1 MRRIHERIVISNKSG
16 KEYLTS
22 INQFNLEEGLSGID
36 TPILLIGEK
45 TLYPFS
51 DYQTQHDMRMEQMIN
66 KTILKTY
73 KGHIPTG
80 KGFKIINI
88 SRGKIP
94 GVPDKFNGYIMLLER
109 VY

>member
-1 MRRIHERIVISNKSG
+1 MSRIHTRVLISDKSG
-16 KEYLTS
+16 KGHLTS
-22 INQFNLEEGLSGID
+22 INQFNLEKGLSGID
-36 TPILLIGEK
+36 TPTLLIGEK

-51 DYQTQHDMRMEQMIN
+51 DYQTQHDMRMKQMIN

-80 KGFKIINI
+80 KGFKIVRI

-94 GVPDKFNGYIMLLER
+94 GVPEKFNGYIMLLER